1 MFVAWFT
8 DGHFNENEFPV
19 LGGGIREIPKY
30 IIWCTQSL
38 LHLDPLRI
46 KESWK
51 FRKLCICIIWQ
62 TSYQMCSLIR
72 CDIPAEKVPS
82 RVDVPKEKT
91 DGNKMN

>member
-1 MFVAWFT
+1 MFMAWFA
-8 DGHFNENEFPV
+8 DGHFSKNEFPV
-19 LGGGIREIPKY
+19 LRAGIREIHKD

-62 TSYQMCSLIR
+62 TIYQMCSQIR
-72 CDIPAEKVPS
+72 RDIPAEKVPS
-82 RVDVPKEKT
+82 RVYIPKKQT
-91 DGNKMN
+91 DSKK